1 MWSRLWLKRTFC
13 VILCCCLQ
21 PPIFADHF
29 PPSDIAIGNAEHRL
43 GGISIH
49 DDTVAAVIMRLG
61 PPNKF
66 EESTSRDYPAGSG
79 ERSYEWNRDGIRLR
93 MGTEF
98 YTDKKA
104 MTLVESAPIFV
115 DIWGQH
121 GGGKLG
127 ITGSGLSIGDDLAK
141 VRKLYGDRFQTDPHS
156 VTIQWKDE
164 TTLSIDFSDDGVP
177 RQNAIRAQKRLVPEL
192 GDCFGRDIRLGK
204 GCLLTAWRR
213 EGFGSQVTRDRRHTS
228 PVGYSQFS

>member
-1 MWSRLWLKRTFC
+1 MSQMNLRRFDCPPSGEASRSHLKAKLTAAVC
-13 VILCCCLQ
+13 AVLCLCLQ

-29 PPSDIAIGNAEHRL
+29 PPSDIAIGKAEPLL

-49 DDTVAAVIMRLG
+49 NDTVASVMVRMG
-61 PPNKF
+61 QPDKF
-66 EESTSRDYPAGSG
+66 EESTSRDYPLGSG
-79 ERSYEWNRDGIRLR
+79 ERRYEWNRDGIRLR

-104 MTLVESAPIFV
+104 MTLVESPPIVV

-127 ITGSGLSIGDDLAK
+127 ITGSGLSIGDGLAK
-141 VRKLYGDRFQTDPHS
+141 VKKLYGDRSQTDPHS

-164 TTLSIDFSDDGVP
+164 TTLSIDFSNDGHITHM
-177 RQNAIRAQKRLVPEL
+177 QLFA
-192 GDCFGRDIRLGK
+192 
-204 GCLLTAWRR
+204 
-213 EGFGSQVTRDRRHTS
+213 SQE
-228 PVGYSQFS
+228 